1 MNKYHFSVFKRT
13 RRLSQ
18 QSAVELSNVDANTG
32 VKHRKRFGPR
42 RFKLAI
48 RFVDTGQSPRS
59 GGTPF
64 ADRYRTLVLMLR
76 DPRTLTRCT
85 PTGYSPVRPIFRRR
99 HAPNKD
105 FGPDW
110 RTLFFLVLLFSLSL
124 SLSFRPRICIFATP
138 IESHRGP

>member
-1 MNKYHFSVFKRT
+1 M
-13 RRLSQ
+13 
-18 QSAVELSNVDANTG
+18 
-32 VKHRKRFGPR
+32 
-42 RFKLAI
+42 I
-48 RFVDTGQSPRS
+48 RSVDTEESLRS

-85 PTGYSPVRPIFRRR
+85 LTGDSLVRPIFRRR

-110 RTLFFLVLLFSLSL
+110 RTLFFFVIFFSLPLTLSL
-124 SLSFRPRICIFATP
+124 SLFLLGYAFAFLLRRSDL
-138 IESHRGP
+138 IGNRDGQFLE